1 MLKPTVPDASRT
13 TERNP
18 TKRACELARQQ
29 WGLALAEMDDE
40 GQRYEV
46 IRMLEE
52 AVESVKPAP
61 GLKEILRDLS
71 RDFARRT

>member
-1 MLKPTVPDASRT
+1 MLKSSEPTPART
-13 TERNP
+13 IERNP
-18 TKRACELARQQ
+18 TRRAAEIARQQ

>member
-1 MLKPTVPDASRT
+1 MV

-18 TKRACELARQQ
+18 TRRAAEIARQQ

-40 GQRYEV
+40 GQRYEI
-46 IRMLEE
+46 IRTLEE
-52 AVESVKPAP
+52 AVESAAT